1 MLHNPLHKDTFS
13 NIQLKFEAIS
23 SSYHYHLG
31 EEIEPGL
38 AKASSEITIESNSPQ
53 ASFPLSSTIPVLS
66 SASLLLLGLVLHTPH
81 SPAPF
86 LWTRCRASTSFF
98 SWGGRPKLNSK
109 CGLSRAELWQMLTC
123 SCWAQDDGSQ
133 TSHQVKE
140 QLEKQCKELICFWQ
154 LKKILRSDQVT
165 FFPRFKS
172 CPLFLLRFW
181 LWQRR
186 NHSNT
191 AEHNLCPLE
200 TQVVPWSALPFQQN
214 MSYTCYTSQLLFNTA
229 FSCLTFSPFVL
240 GWGSGWLFGKSAVDV
255 KASPN
260 QHTDQAVQSSW
271 TTATR

>member
-13 NIQLKFEAIS
+13 NIQLRFEAIS

-31 EEIEPGL
+31 EEIEPSL

-66 SASLLLLGLVLHTPH
+66 SASPRACAAHPSQPCCLSLDTLQGLHLFFFLGGGAPKAELKVWPLQSRALTDAHLLLLGTGWWKPNL
-81 SPAPF
+81 
-86 LWTRCRASTSFF
+86 TS
-98 SWGGRPKLNSK
+98 SEG
-109 CGLSRAELWQMLTC
+109 
-123 SCWAQDDGSQ
+123 
-133 TSHQVKE
+133 
-140 QLEKQCKELICFWQ
+140 QLEKQCKKLICFWQ

-181 LWQRR
+181 LWQRS

-240 GWGSGWLFGKSAVDV
+240 GWGSGWLFGKGAVDV

>member
-31 EEIEPGL
+31 EEIEPSL

-66 SASLLLLGLVLHTPH
+66 SASPRACAAHPSQPCCLSLDTLQGLHLFFFLGEAPKAELKVWPLQSRALTDAHLLLLGTGWWKPNL
-81 SPAPF
+81 
-86 LWTRCRASTSFF
+86 TS
-98 SWGGRPKLNSK
+98 SEG
-109 CGLSRAELWQMLTC
+109 
-123 SCWAQDDGSQ
+123 
-133 TSHQVKE
+133 